1 MSRSKKLPISKD
13 SPRNYNKSAMYWRT
27 VRRVI
32 NDRIRYYQETLDDEV
47 LPDPKEIVN
56 DYEYNDYIYDY
67 RFISG
72 NSSEIKKY
80 WAERFG
86 RK

>member
-1 MSRSKKLPISKD
+1 MSRSRKLPISKD
-13 SPRNYNKSAMYWRT
+13 CPRNYNKSAIYWRT

-32 NDRIRYYQETLDDEV
+32 NDRIRYYQDDLDDV
-47 LPDPKEIVN
+47 TLPSPEEIIN
-56 DYEYNDYIYDY
+56 DYDYIDYIYDY
-67 RFISG
+67 RFLSPD
-72 NSSEIKKY
+72 SSENKKY